1 MLKCYISKLIQSRYV
16 TRKIEPATRCRAKS
30 ASASKMTSWN
40 ERILSNYH
48 KYDDCRTRFGREHY
62 KTINARY
69 ELDFSILEE
78 SKNLYTDMRE
88 EYGPDHEKVIAQ
100 KRKMERDE
108 RDLNMTKDTIPIAG
122 RLRDRKK
129 PAIETIHA
137 KKLRKIS
144 EFSRGE
150 NLAFYKTSE
159 RNASSSP
166 RIREKLIDAQKGICP
181 GLITMD
187 GIIHRK
193 CSKPIVYG
201 GECDHMIELRHK
213 GIDCEDNCQ
222 MLCHECH
229 VEKTRANYHEQ
240 TVT

>member
-1 MLKCYISKLIQSRYV
+1 MS
-16 TRKIEPATRCRAKS
+16 KS
-30 ASASKMTSWN
+30 ASSKMSSCN
-40 ERILSNYH
+40 ELVDNYENTY
-48 KYDDCRTRFGREHY
+48 YDCLKRFGREHH
-62 KTINARY
+62 KTAIAYHDYVLSRV
-69 ELDFSILEE
+69 EE
-78 SKNLYTDMRE
+78 SREFYSDMLE
-88 EYGPDHEKVIAQ
+88 EYGSDHEKVIPQ
-100 KRKMERDE
+100 KPIMERLE
-108 RDLNMTKDTIPIAG
+108 RMLEKALEQVKIHQPVAS
-122 RLRDRKK
+122 RLRERKI

-144 EFSRGE
+144 EFLRGE
-150 NLAFYKTSE
+150 NLAFHRTSE

-166 RIREKLIDAQKGICP
+166 RIRERLVDAQNGICP

-187 GIIHRK
+187 GFIHRN
-193 CSKPIVYG
+193 CSKSIVYG

-229 VEKTRANYHEQ
+229 AEKTRANYHEQ